1 MRKIYTAPASEFRKE
16 LEEFK
21 EKERQEMQE
30 RQDLKDIYRQDT
42 VGKKIHTPIVSPTKT
57 VFKAPSPAE
66 IVQANIYS
74 PIERKTFFKLSDDA
88 KKRYV
93 SSLREKYSVTDTAIC
108 KMIGCDRSGFSKLC
122 KKLGIAKGKGELP
135 KPTVEQQKAWLEFT
149 SKGETKP
156 EETHVPV
163 LASDPVIEQP
173 IADKESLHTTCNLLK
188 LEFAGTPN
196 LVGFVELAEKMFS
209 SLDDCDVQIT
219 ITRR

>member
-57 VFKAPSPAE
+57 AFKDPSPSE
-66 IVQANIYS
+66 TVQANLYS
-74 PIERKTFFKLSDDA
+74 PIERKTFFKLSNDA

-135 KPTVEQQKAWLEFT
+135 KPTVEQKKAWLEFL
-149 SKGETKP
+149 SKGETKT
-156 EETHVPV
+156 EESCKPV
-163 LASDPVIEQP
+163 MASDQIVEQP
-173 IADKESLHTTCNLLK
+173 IKESSPTTCSSLK
-188 LEFAGTPN
+188 LEFNGTPD
-196 LVGFVELAEKMFS
+196 LAGFVELAKKMFG